1 LGVAWLAEIRPSAQ
15 QPPQNLPWV
24 SIPGNQ
30 PSGRSWRAEFLMGC
44 VSVDSACQPHEKP
57 RHQVTL
63 TRAYALLATEVTRAQ
78 FQSFV
83 RMEGYR
89 TVAEREG
96 WGFGFDRAGYIRQDG
111 LSWREPGFFQGDDHP
126 VVQVSWDD
134 AVAYCTWAGGRLPT
148 EAEWEYAARGGVAD
162 GRFVW
167 GDAADGIGA
176 PKAANVADDAVRAH
190 FPWWA
195 VFPDYRDGFS
205 WTAPA
210 GSFAAN
216 AFGLF
221 DMAGNVWEWTADWYA
236 SSAYTA
242 SSAMDPR
249 GPSSGR
255 SRVVRGS
262 SWGDE
267 PVVLRLSE
275 RSYFAPE
282 QRSYFHG
289 FRCARDL
296 RPSLAAGAGRVQPHS
311 SAHQRLQ
318 RLLVDLL
325 ALVEVDGTPGVTSQ
339 TGIEES

>member
-1 LGVAWLAEIRPSAQ
+1 MWLAVVEPFAQ
-15 QPPQNLPWV
+15 QPPNGLPWI

-30 PSGRSWRAEFLMGC
+30 PPGLSWRAEFQMGC
-44 VSVDSACQPHEKP
+44 VPGDSACQGHEKP
-57 RHQVTL
+57 RHRVTL
-63 TRAYALLATEVTRAQ
+63 TRAYALLATEVTRGQ
-78 FQSFV
+78 FQTFA
-83 RMEGYR
+83 RTMRYR
-89 TVAEREG
+89 TLAEREG
-96 WGFGFDRAGYIRQDG
+96 WGAAFDRNGYSRQDG
-111 LSWREPGFFQGDDHP
+111 LSWSAPGFFQEDDHP

-134 AVAYCTWAGGRLPT
+134 GVAYCAWAGGRLPT

-162 GRFVW
+162 ARFVW
-167 GDAADGIGA
+167 GDAADGIRV
-176 PKAANVADDAVRAH
+176 PKAANVADEAVRPH

-216 AFGLF
+216 AFGLL

-236 SSAYTA
+236 PTAYASSSAV
-242 SSAMDPR
+242 DPR
-249 GPSSGR
+249 GPASGR

-267 PVVLRLSE
+267 PLVLRISE

-296 RPSLAAGAGRVQPHS
+296 
-311 SAHQRLQ
+311 
-318 RLLVDLL
+318 
-325 ALVEVDGTPGVTSQ
+325 T
-339 TGIEES
+339 

>member
-1 LGVAWLAEIRPSAQ
+1 MPAIPFASLILLPLTLTVIWLAAAEPSAQ
-15 QPPQNLPWV
+15 QTPDGLPWV

-30 PSGRSWRAEFLMGC
+30 APGLSWRAEFQMGC
-44 VSVDSACQPHEKP
+44 VPGDSACQSHEKP
-57 RHQVTL
+57 RHQVAL
-63 TRAYALLATEVTRAQ
+63 TRAYALLATEVTRGQ
-78 FQSFV
+78 FQTFA
-83 RMEGYR
+83 RTMMYR
-89 TVAEREG
+89 TLAEREG
-96 WGFGFDRAGYIRQDG
+96 WGFAFDRAGYSRQDG
-111 LSWREPGFFQGDDHP
+111 LSWSAPGFFQEDDHP

-134 AVAYCTWAGGRLPT
+134 ALAYCGWAGGRLPS

-162 GRFVW
+162 ARFVW
-167 GDAADGIGA
+167 GDAADGIRA
-176 PKAANVADDAVRAH
+176 PQAANVADDSVRPH

-236 SSAYTA
+236 PTAYGSSATV
-242 SSAMDPR
+242 DPR
-249 GPSSGR
+249 GPASGR
-255 SRVVRGS
+255 ARVVRGS

-267 PVVLRLSE
+267 PLVLRVSE

-296 RPSLAAGAGRVQPHS
+296 QPSIAVRFVAPREDPATVLS
-311 SAHQRLQ
+311 
-318 RLLVDLL
+318 
-325 ALVEVDGTPGVTSQ
+325 
-339 TGIEES
+339 TGG

>member
-1 LGVAWLAEIRPSAQ
+1 MSARKTPGELRYADDMRFSFGVPLRASLILLLLAALTWLTAVTPSAQ
-15 QPPQNLPWV
+15 QQPGSLPWV

-30 PSGRSWRAEFLMGC
+30 PTGRSWRAQFQMGC
-44 VSVDSACQPHEKP
+44 IPADGSCQSHEKP
-57 RHQVTL
+57 RHEVTL
-63 TRAYALLATEVTRAQ
+63 TRAYALLATEVTLGQ
-78 FQSFV
+78 FQAFA
-83 RMEGYR
+83 GATGFR
-89 TVAEREG
+89 TLAEREG
-96 WGFGFDRAGYIRQDG
+96 WGAGFDRNGYVRQDG
-111 LSWREPGFFQGDDHP
+111 LSWRTPGFFQSDEHP

-134 AVAYCTWAGGRLPT
+134 AVAFCSWTAGRLPT

-167 GDAADGIGA
+167 GNTTEGVRD
-176 PKAANVADDAVRAH
+176 PKAANVADDSVRPH

-205 WTAPA
+205 WTSPA

-216 AFGLF
+216 GFGLF

-236 SSAYTA
+236 PRAYDSSSTL
-242 SSAMDPR
+242 DPR

-267 PVVLRLSE
+267 PLVLRVSE
-275 RSYFAPE
+275 RSYMAPE

-296 RPSLAAGAGRVQPHS
+296 QPSTAA
-311 SAHQRLQ
+311 
-318 RLLVDLL
+318 D
-325 ALVEVDGTPGVTSQ
+325 
-339 TGIEES
+339 